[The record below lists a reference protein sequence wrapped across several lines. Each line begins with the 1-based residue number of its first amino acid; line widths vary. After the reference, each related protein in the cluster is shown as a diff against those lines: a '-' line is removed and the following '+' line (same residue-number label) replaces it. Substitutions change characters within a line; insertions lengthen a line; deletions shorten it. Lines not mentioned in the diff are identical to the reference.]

1 MLDRSLCSLVII
13 VGIEIKNNPTTLTS
27 LTILT
32 TIMIFT
38 SLSPNTEADDIF
50 LALKILISPW
60 LWVKGR
66 AVKEL
71 ENTFK
76 QWLGVK
82 YVFAFSSGRTC
93 LYVILS
99 SLGLSKNDE
108 VLLQAYTCVAV
119 PNSIIWA
126 GAKPV
131 YVDCEETIFN
141 MSVEDLKKKI
151 TPKSKALIIQH
162 TFGRPTK
169 IDQLMAAAKENNLF
183 VIEDCAH
190 SLGAEY
196 QEKKVGTFGDASF
209 FSFGRDK
216 VISSVFCGL
225 LTTNNRELAE
235 KIEARQNSFEYPS
248 RLWVMRQLLHPP
260 VMALVKLTYNFFY
273 LGKIFLEVLKRL
285 SIISRAVEPTEK
297 EGGRPPFVLKKMP
310 NGLALLALYQF
321 QKLDRFNAHRR
332 KIAKLYDKELK
343 QLDII
348 LPQEKK
354 DSFRIYLRYP
364 IQVNN
369 PKMILRAAKK
379 EGIELGDWYSSPIA
393 PQGVNY
399 EKVFYKLGS
408 CPVAEKLSGQSL
420 NLPTHIQIK
429 EKDALRI
436 IKFFRSANVKTP
448 DILI

>member
-169 IDQLMAAAKENNLF
+169 IDQLMAAAKENNLQIIISHRGSETTDTTL
-183 VIEDCAH
+183 VDLAVAC
-190 SLGAEY
+190 GADY
-196 QEKKVGTFGDASF
+196 IKVGPTRGE
-209 FSFGRDK
+209 RVCK
-216 VISSVFCGL
+216 YNRLMEIE
-225 LTTNNRELAE
+225 RELN
-235 KIEARQNSFEYPS
+235 Q
-248 RLWVMRQLLHPP
+248 
-260 VMALVKLTYNFFY
+260 
-273 LGKIFLEVLKRL
+273 
-285 SIISRAVEPTEK
+285 
-297 EGGRPPFVLKKMP
+297 
-310 NGLALLALYQF
+310 
-321 QKLDRFNAHRR
+321 D
-332 KIAKLYDKELK
+332 
-343 QLDII
+343 
-348 LPQEKK
+348 
-354 DSFRIYLRYP
+354 
-364 IQVNN
+364 
-369 PKMILRAAKK
+369 
-379 EGIELGDWYSSPIA
+379 
-393 PQGVNY
+393 
-399 EKVFYKLGS
+399 
-408 CPVAEKLSGQSL
+408 
-420 NLPTHIQIK
+420 
-429 EKDALRI
+429 
-436 IKFFRSANVKTP
+436 
-448 DILI
+448 